1 MAAPAPPPPL
11 LEIRDLVTEFRTGDG
26 TIRAVDG
33 VSFEVAPRTTL
44 GVVGESGCGKSV
56 TALSI
61 MRLVASPP
69 GRIAGG
75 TIRYAGRDLLALRPA
90 EMRAIRGNRIAMIF
104 QEPMTSL
111 NPVFTV
117 GDQVAEAVRLH
128 QRTSRRQARA
138 IAIDMF
144 RRVGIPSPEDRVDAY
159 PHQLSGG
166 MRQRV
171 MIAMALACKPDLL
184 IADEPTTALDVTI
197 QAQILDLLRSLQ
209 RELGMSILLITH
221 DLGVVAESCDDVIVM
236 YAGRIVERARTE
248 VLFAGPRH
256 HYTAGLLRS
265 VPSYGEGTSV
275 GERARLIEIPGMVP
289 SPADL
294 PRGCKFADRCPAVA
308 ARCRAEEPAL
318 VPLGASWVRCHFPL
332 APPPDAARAGAGGD
346 GAASEAAP

>member
-1 MAAPAPPPPL
+1 MAEAL
-11 LEIRDLVTEFRTGDG
+11 LEIRDLVTEFLTEQGVV
-26 TIRAVDG
+26 RAVDG
-33 VSFEVAPRTTL
+33 VSFAIPPRTTL

-69 GRIAGG
+69 GRIASG
-75 TIRYAGRDLLALRPA
+75 TIHYAGKDLLALPAA

-117 GDQVAEAVRLH
+117 GDQVGEAVRLH
-128 QRTSRRQARA
+128 QRTSRAKAREVA
-138 IAIDMF
+138 IEMF
-144 RRVGIPSPEDRVDAY
+144 RLVGIPSPEERVDAY

-221 DLGVVAESCDDVIVM
+221 DLGVVAETCDEVVVM
-236 YAGRIVERARTE
+236 YAGRVVERAATE
-248 VLFAGPRH
+248 ALFAAPRH
-256 HYTAGLLRS
+256 PYTAGLLRS
-265 VPSYGEGTSV
+265 VPSYGDGADV
-275 GERARLIEIPGMVP
+275 ADHQRLQEIPGMVP
-289 SPADL
+289 ALSELPA
-294 PRGCKFADRCPAVA
+294 GCKFADRCPRVED
-308 ARCRAEEPAL
+308 RCRADEPAL
-318 VPLGASWVRCHFPL
+318 VQLGASQVRCHFPL
-332 APPPDAARAGAGGD
+332 GEP
-346 GAASEAAP
+346 S